1 MELLNLRRGKSGRSQ
16 GFRPLVVLTM
26 ALVVD
31 DVAEMVLDMKPL
43 STSDGRFLARAVA
56 RLVESVHHVAFR
68 FVPTGTP
75 MTPPDSA
82 SGVGREADRG

>member
-1 MELLNLRRGKSGRSQ
+1 MVAVCRIRSLQDRESFELLNLRRGKPGRSQ

-43 STSDGRFLARAVA
+43 STSDGRFPLGQL
-56 RLVESVHHVAFR
+56 LVSSSR
-68 FVPTGTP
+68 FTMWRFGLFQR
-75 MTPPDSA
+75 
-82 SGVGREADRG
+82 GRR